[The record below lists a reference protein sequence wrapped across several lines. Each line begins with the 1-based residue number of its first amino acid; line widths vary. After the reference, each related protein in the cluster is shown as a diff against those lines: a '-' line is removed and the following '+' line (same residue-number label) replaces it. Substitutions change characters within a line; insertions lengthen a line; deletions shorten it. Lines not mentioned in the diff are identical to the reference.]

1 MINIYNNII
10 YCNTV
15 DDDIMRSIDE
25 LNYVQVRGEWVL
37 CQREI
42 GGWDGIEASEQ
53 LEQRLHE
60 REKERN

>member
-1 MINIYNNII
+1 
-10 YCNTV
+10 
-15 DDDIMRSIDE
+15 MRSIDE